1 MQQKLI
7 KNVTD
12 VDTST
17 FALKKNLAR
26 LKTEVDKLDIDK
38 LVPAPAD
45 LSKLSDVI
53 KNEVVKKTVH
63 GKLAAKVDNIDAS
76 EFILITK
83 YQTDKTELEKKIPDV
98 TNFVKK
104 KLTELE
110 NKIPDVSSLAT
121 KTALTAVE
129 NKIPD
134 VSSLVKKHFMTQKP
148 FQPMYR
154 YFKCIASVGRMIIFI
169 TGNLKDCLMKE
180 LLLLKHLNIELLHT

>member
-26 LKTEVDKLDIDK
+26 LKTEVDKLGIDK

-98 TNFVKK
+98 TDFVTK
-104 KLTELE
+104 
-110 NKIPDVSSLAT
+110 NKT
-121 KTALTAVE
+121 
-129 NKIPD
+129 
-134 VSSLVKKHFMTQKP
+134 H
-148 FQPMYR
+148 
-154 YFKCIASVGRMIIFI
+154 
-169 TGNLKDCLMKE
+169 
-180 LLLLKHLNIELLHT
+180 